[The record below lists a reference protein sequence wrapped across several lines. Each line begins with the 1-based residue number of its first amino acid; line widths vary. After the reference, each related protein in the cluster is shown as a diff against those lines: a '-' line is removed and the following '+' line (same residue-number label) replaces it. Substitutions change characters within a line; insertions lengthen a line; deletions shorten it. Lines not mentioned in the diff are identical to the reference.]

1 MRLADF
7 QRRLITTLLDI
18 DELRGFALA
27 GGWALNAH
35 HVLERP
41 TRDIDLFTPDPDLVS
56 AAAASAEQV
65 LHAQGLRVDRLRETP
80 TFVSL
85 LVTDVDSGL
94 ATTVELAHD
103 ARIRPPTRLDLGPV
117 VSVDELAADK
127 MLALWGRAEARD
139 LLDVDALLHLV
150 SLPRMLD
157 LAAEKD
163 LGFEPRRLAD
173 AISAAVNRPDSA
185 YTALGI
191 SAEDAEALRRRAR
204 TWLAKG

>member
-1 MRLADF
+1 M
-7 QRRLITTLLDI
+7 
-18 DELRGFALA
+18 
-27 GGWALNAH
+27 
-35 HVLERP
+35 
-41 TRDIDLFTPDPDLVS
+41 
-56 AAAASAEQV
+56 
-65 LHAQGLRVDRLRETP
+65 
-80 TFVSL
+80 SL

-163 LGFEPRRLAD
+163 LGFDPCRLAD

-204 TWLAKG
+204 TWLATG

>member
-1 MRLADF
+1 VTLAGF

-35 HVLERP
+35 QILERP
-41 TRDIDLFTPDPDLVS
+41 TRDIDLFTPDPDLVPT
-56 AAAASAEQV
+56 AAASAEQV
-65 LHAQGLRVDRLRETP
+65 IHATGMRVDRLRETP

-85 LVTDVDSGL
+85 LVTDTDTGL

-103 ARIRPPTRLDLGPV
+103 ARIRPPARLELGPV
-117 VSVDELAADK
+117 VAVDELAADK

-139 LLDVDALLHLV
+139 LLDVDALLHV
-150 SLPRMLD
+150 VTLPKMLD

-163 LGFEPRRLAD
+163 LGFDPGRLPD
-173 AISAAVNRPDSA
+173 AITAAVNRPDSSFS
-185 YTALGI
+185 ALGL
-191 SAEDAEALRRRAR
+191 SSDETEALRRRAR
-204 TWLAKG
+204 TWLTKP